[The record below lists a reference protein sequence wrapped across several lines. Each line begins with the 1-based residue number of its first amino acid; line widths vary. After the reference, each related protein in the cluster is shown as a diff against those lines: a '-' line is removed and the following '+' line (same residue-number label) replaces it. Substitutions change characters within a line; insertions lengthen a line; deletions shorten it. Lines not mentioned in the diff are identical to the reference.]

1 MNLGCEICED
11 RSVENGLCK
20 KCRVADEIHFI
31 EMQAFVARRVNVL
44 LRDRGDTPADKVI
57 RWLDIDGMIGNPL
70 AVTVAKHVYARY
82 LATATSKPETI
93 VDELVGYYV
102 LLGKALNRAGVQI

>member
-1 MNLGCEICED
+1 MNLGCEICGD
-11 RSVENGLCK
+11 KSVETGLCN
-20 KCRVADEIHFI
+20 KCRVIEEINFI
-31 EMQAFVARRVNVL
+31 EMQAVVARCVNVL
-44 LRDRGDTPADKVI
+44 LRDRGETPADKVI

-82 LATATSKPETI
+82 LSTATSKPDTI